1 MMALGV
7 FGPALFLARLL
18 GPLDIAAH
26 LGFEIPGHQL
36 LLGRIAAEVFVL
48 FHIDAVIGQMAGRQ
62 GAGRLAAQAAGDGV
76 VGDGFR
82 GIEDQIGL
90 GEALFGGRG
99 GLLFLFDGKGLV
111 HGGQSGR
118 RGLFDLHRLLGLRV
132 DPALDGHIK
141 DLCLFVLLHD
151 EFDGLV
157 AVFVENG
164 IKNIFVF
171 QSHRSPSFYFIC
183 QRRPYMSKRYFSR
196 NNWFVLFLLKHIQNN
211 IFSIEQNKSISVFIS
226 Q

>member
-76 VGDGFR
+76 VRDGFR
-82 GIEDQIGL
+82 GSSKL
-90 GEALFGGRG
+90 
-99 GLLFLFDGKGLV
+99 
-111 HGGQSGR
+111 S
-118 RGLFDLHRLLGLRV
+118 
-132 DPALDGHIK
+132 
-141 DLCLFVLLHD
+141 VL
-151 EFDGLV
+151 
-157 AVFVENG
+157 
-164 IKNIFVF
+164 
-171 QSHRSPSFYFIC
+171 
-183 QRRPYMSKRYFSR
+183 
-196 NNWFVLFLLKHIQNN
+196 
-211 IFSIEQNKSISVFIS
+211 
-226 Q
+226 

>member
-1 MMALGV
+1 MLS
-7 FGPALFLARLL
+7 ALFLARLL

-90 GEALFGGRG
+90 GED
-99 GLLFLFDGKGLV
+99 LFDGR
-111 HGGQSGR
+111 SGR
-118 RGLFDLHRLLGLRV
+118 YSTTFIIYTTQNQL
-132 DPALDGHIK
+132 
-141 DLCLFVLLHD
+141 
-151 EFDGLV
+151 
-157 AVFVENG
+157 
-164 IKNIFVF
+164 
-171 QSHRSPSFYFIC
+171 QSYEII
-183 QRRPYMSKRYFSR
+183 
-196 NNWFVLFLLKHIQNN
+196 L
-211 IFSIEQNKSISVFIS
+211 KSIFFSGR
-226 Q
+226 

>member
-1 MMALGV
+1 MLCPVAGFGGALPRLPACRKKQRRGCPWASPSLFLFTTGRIMPAPGSRAGHAMMALGV

-90 GEALFGGRG
+90 GEDLFGGRG
-99 GLLFLFDGKGLV
+99 GLLFLRLFPDFSVDFRVFCRRLLWT
-111 HGGQSGR
+111 HCEGQS
-118 RGLFDLHRLLGLRV
+118 LS
-132 DPALDGHIK
+132 PM
-141 DLCLFVLLHD
+141 VL
-151 EFDGLV
+151 
-157 AVFVENG
+157 
-164 IKNIFVF
+164 
-171 QSHRSPSFYFIC
+171 
-183 QRRPYMSKRYFSR
+183 
-196 NNWFVLFLLKHIQNN
+196 
-211 IFSIEQNKSISVFIS
+211 
-226 Q
+226 

>member
-1 MMALGV
+1 MALGV

-90 GEALFGGRG
+90 GEDLFGGRG
-99 GLLFLFDGKGLV
+99 GLLFLFA
-111 HGGQSGR
+111 
-118 RGLFDLHRLLGLRV
+118 LGAV
-132 DPALDGHIK
+132 A
-141 DLCLFVLLHD
+141 LFVVGMSLTLMIKGHHID
-151 EFDGLV
+151 SEISTNKNMQRLGIRC
-157 AVFVENG
+157 AVQE
-164 IKNIFVF
+164 
-171 QSHRSPSFYFIC
+171 
-183 QRRPYMSKRYFSR
+183 SR
-196 NNWFVLFLLKHIQNN
+196 EDSGQTDCADAGCSGNC
-211 IFSIEQNKSISVFIS
+211 SACDIEQTTKKEE
-226 Q
+226 

>member
-90 GEALFGGRG
+90 GEDLFGGRG

-111 HGGQSGR
+111 
-118 RGLFDLHRLLGLRV
+118 RGAERQARPLRPSQAAR
-132 DPALDGHIK
+132 PA
-141 DLCLFVLLHD
+141 
-151 EFDGLV
+151 
-157 AVFVENG
+157 
-164 IKNIFVF
+164 
-171 QSHRSPSFYFIC
+171 R
-183 QRRPYMSKRYFSR
+183 
-196 NNWFVLFLLKHIQNN
+196 
-211 IFSIEQNKSISVFIS
+211 
-226 Q
+226 